1 MIAVQSNAFGKPRM
15 QLQITINDKTSTIE
29 VPEALL
35 SEAED
40 FFQKMDKDMDSG
52 WQMGPEY
59 IESLTNTNRCQIAAD
74 KILQAVDTKNHNLL
88 LLMAGYILKRL
99 PETTAINI
107 DTNGE
112 MLNTEIVS

>member
-1 MIAVQSNAFGKPRM
+1 M
-15 QLQITINDKTSTIE
+15 QLQIIINDKTSTIE

-40 FFQKMDKDMDSG
+40 FFQKMDKDMDKG

-59 IESLTNTNRCQIAAD
+59 IENPTNTNRCQIAAD
-74 KILQAVDTKNHNLL
+74 KILQAVDTKNHNLV

-99 PETTAINI
+99 PGTIGVNI
-107 DTNGE
+107 DTSGE
-112 MLNTEIVS
+112 MLNTEIVY